1 MLCSLTFLWHILT
14 DVDHS
19 FLNAQTLD
27 LDAQL
32 YEWIADFCK
41 FYLMIEVGFFY

>member
-32 YEWIADFCK
+32 YEWIADFSK
-41 FYLMIEVGFFY
+41 FYLMVEVGFFY